1 MHIWG
6 GSMKIPEAFKKA
18 IAETFYDKDLELW
31 TSGTLKDE
39 EGCAIGTG
47 KLEKVTDF
55 KGNFQF
61 STKEYIQQ
69 EYGKEVDAEAIIT
82 CDETQAKIG
91 NVIVYDGQE
100 YEIKSN
106 INSDSHITLLVKG
119 SGLNG

>member
-18 IAETFYDKDLELW
+18 IAETFYDKELELW
-31 TSGTLKDE
+31 TPGTIKDD
-39 EGCAIGTG
+39 EGCVVGTG
-47 KLEKVTDF
+47 KLEKITDF

-69 EYGKEVDAEAIIT
+69 EYGKEIDAEAIIT
-82 CDETQAKIG
+82 CDELQVQIG
-91 NVIVYDGQE
+91 NIIVYDGQE

-106 INSDSHITLLVKG
+106 VKSDSHITLLVKG
-119 SGLNG
+119 NGLNG